1 MRDARRPQRG
11 AAILTA
17 MMIVALVATL
27 SVAMVWQQW
36 RAVQI
41 EAAER
46 ARAQSAWILT
56 GALDWARLILA
67 EDGASSTGGA
77 VDHLREPWAVPLAEA
92 RLSTFLAAD
101 RDNAEDAP
109 EAFLSG
115 RIDDAQAR
123 YNLRRVI
130 NEDKVARERELST
143 LRRLCEIVQ
152 IDVAVAE
159 RIAQALLLADAAS
172 KGNVSDAAPLE
183 PQRLSQ
189 LRWFGI
195 EPAVVAKLEP
205 LLVLLPLRTPINLNT
220 APREVIAAVLNVD
233 VGTAD
238 RVVQARQ
245 RTPINS
251 PDDLTNLLPGIDA
264 PGDRASWKSN
274 YFFVLGRLRVDDR
287 VLEERSLVH
296 RNTRIVQAVQRER
309 ISSIADASSALQEQ
323 AVSR

>member
-1 MRDARRPQRG
+1 MNGLRSAQRG

-17 MMIVALVATL
+17 MMIVALVATM
-27 SVAMVWQQW
+27 SAAMVWQQW

-67 EDGASSTGGA
+67 EDGASSSGGA

-101 RDNAEDAP
+101 RDRAEDAP

-123 YNLRRVI
+123 YNLRNVVR
-130 NEDKVARERELST
+130 EGKEARENEIAT
-143 LRRLCEIVQ
+143 LQRLCQIVQ
-152 IDVAVAE
+152 IDPSIAE

-189 LRWFGI
+189 LRWFGV
-195 EPAVVAKLEP
+195 EPALLAKLEP
-205 LLVLLPLRTPINLNT
+205 FLVLLPRIGTQINLNT

-233 VGTAD
+233 VGMAD
-238 RVVQARQ
+238 RIVQLRQ
-245 RTPINS
+245 RAPINS
-251 PDDLTNLLPGIDA
+251 SEDVPDVQIAG
-264 PGDRASWKSN
+264 RAGWKSN

-287 VLEERSLVH
+287 VLEERSLVQ
-296 RNTRIVQAVQRER
+296 RNGRVVQAVQRER